1 MNNNKFPSDSE
12 DLILPPKVEYLIKE
26 VNINCEQT
34 KENMDKIKKFT
45 LTRDIKLKLLLSSLN
60 ELQRICHEDLR
71 DADNW
76 NLKSFD
82 ELVTKPINELKE
94 IAISLRDDS
103 STSSPITFEKIYEL
117 TQKIIN
123 RIRAFKFS
131 SLKHKRDL
139 LNSLFRLPNAEK
151 E

>member
-1 MNNNKFPSDSE
+1 MTPTHNNSE

-103 STSSPITFEKIYEL
+103 STSSPITFEKIYL
-117 TQKIIN
+117 TNIW
-123 RIRAFKFS
+123 S
-131 SLKHKRDL
+131 SFQVNIS
-139 LNSLFRLPNAEK
+139 LNIFRKSILW
-151 E
+151 